1 MGESI
6 FNKRD
11 RWKYGIPDKPKKI
24 DVKEDD
30 LAKYVGK
37 WSDEISDNELTS
49 LFATVMSRATQEE
62 KQLTKAW
69 KKAYNKLKG
78 YADLFKAELQG
89 FNKISKPIST
99 NEKREVNQAIQELLP
114 ELITKSTNKMK
125 TEIDENSRRI

>member
-1 MGESI
+1 
-6 FNKRD
+6 
-11 RWKYGIPDKPKKI
+11 
-24 DVKEDD
+24 
-30 LAKYVGK
+30 
-37 WSDEISDNELTS
+37 
-49 LFATVMSRATQEE
+49 
-62 KQLTKAW
+62 
-69 KKAYNKLKG
+69 LKG